1 MFSRFLPTHWK
12 QPEGDAPNQ
21 FFGKANLLFL
31 MLGGFFITNAL
42 IAEFV
47 GVKVFSLEKTLGLPP
62 ANLHI
67 LGFYLS
73 FNLTAGALLWPLVFV
88 MSDLI
93 NEYFGRRGV
102 RLLSYLTI
110 GLIAYT
116 FLIIF
121 LSMSLTPA
129 DFWIIRSTEKG
140 PLDMDMAFNAVFGQ
154 GLWIIV
160 GSLIAFFIGQVVDVA
175 VFYQIKLY
183 TGEKYLW
190 LRATGSTLISQL
202 IDSFVVLI
210 IAFHLNPST
219 HWDLKLVI
227 AIGIA
232 KYIYKF
238 LMAVLL
244 TPIMYLMHAIIDHYL
259 GAELATYLKER
270 AMTN

>member
-1 MFSRFLPTHWK
+1 MFSKLLTRQKKTEEDTPGL
-12 QPEGDAPNQ
+12 
-21 FFGKANLLFL
+21 FFGKETLLFL

-47 GVKVFSLEKTLGLPP
+47 GVKVFSLEKTFGLPP

-102 RLLSYLTI
+102 RLLSYMTI
-110 GLIAYT
+110 ALISYT

-121 LSMSLTPA
+121 LSMNLVPA
-129 DFWIIRSTEKG
+129 DFWLIRNTENG
-140 PLDMDMAFNAVFGQ
+140 PLNMEVAFGAIFGQ
-154 GLWIIV
+154 GLWIII

-219 HWDLKLVI
+219 HWDLKLVL

-238 LMAVLL
+238 LMAILL
-244 TPIMYLMHAIIDHYL
+244 TPVMYLMHTLIDNYL
-259 GAELATYLKER
+259 GEELAERLKEN
-270 AMTN
+270 AMNN